1 MVSKLF
7 AKFLLYL
14 TNKKTG
20 FINYPASQSCVTQS
34 RMHPHFFP
42 FSPFTFH
49 FFFVPLQRNSEN
61 ETKKNKIMDR
71 KQRFVLVAIAA
82 VAVLVIG
89 FLLYTMNQQRLES
102 QQMLELAEMDKREME
117 NEYEQFALQYN
128 EMMTQI
134 NNDSLVAQLEQEQ
147 KRTEELLEELRR
159 VKSSDA
165 AEIMRLKKELATLR
179 EVLRNYVM
187 QIDSLNRMNAAL
199 AQENSNLKTQNA
211 QAQQHISN
219 LSVENE
225 TLSDKVAIASQ
236 LDATGIYAEGRN
248 KKGKVAKK
256 IKDVKKFVIGFSIS
270 RNVTTATGI
279 RSLYVRITTPTGDV
293 LSKGGTFAY
302 ENRQLEYSIRK
313 DIEYTGEE
321 QSVVVYWDV
330 AEALSAGNYRVDIF
344 ADGQNIGR
352 TNFAFDK

>member
-1 MVSKLF
+1 MD
-7 AKFLLYL
+7 
-14 TNKKTG
+14 KKMKTTLG
-20 FINYPASQSCVTQS
+20 V
-34 RMHPHFFP
+34 
-42 FSPFTFH
+42 
-49 FFFVPLQRNSEN
+49 V
-61 ETKKNKIMDR
+61 
-71 KQRFVLVAIAA
+71 AA
-82 VAVLVIG
+82 VVALVIG
-89 FLLYTMNQQRLES
+89 FLLYTMREQMFES

-117 NEYEQFALQYN
+117 NEYEQFAMQYN

-134 NNDSLVAQLEQEQ
+134 NNDSLAAQLEQEQ

-179 EVLRNYVM
+179 EVLRSYVM
-187 QIDSLNRMNAAL
+187 QIDSLNRMNEAL
-199 AQENSNLKTQNA
+199 TQENSNLKTQNQ

-219 LSVENE
+219 LSSENE
-225 TLSDKVAIASQ
+225 SLSDKVAIASQ
-236 LDATGIYAEGRN
+236 LDATGIVVEARN
-248 KKGKVAKK
+248 KKGKAAKQ
-256 IKDVKKFVIGFSIS
+256 IKDVRKFAISFNIS

-279 RSLYVRITTPTGDV
+279 RTIYVRISTPTGDV

-321 QSVVVYWDV
+321 QSVQVFWDV

-344 ADGQNIGR
+344 ADGHNIG
-352 TNFAFDK
+352 TTSFTFNK